1 MLRSVRSCR
10 GLPRLQKKAS
20 HLCPGSSFYR
30 RPAVVSQQYHVVARK
45 TLVKERRQR
54 CRYRV
59 TGSLPV
65 STTSDPPGASNS
77 ADKIERKDD
86 HAPGIVSVSTT
97 SDTPRTSNSV
107 DELEGE
113 NDDHDDK
120 QSVVAVSFQEL
131 ENLDAAYKEI
141 LAKQDFFE
149 MTEIQAK
156 TWEVAVAGQD
166 VVGRARTGTG
176 KSLAFLLPSLQRI
189 VPRDNKIQILVLSP
203 TRELA
208 QQIADQAALLLTRR
222 EDDNERIGLSSQV
235 MVGGVPKQRDLQRM
249 EAQIPTVL
257 TATPGRLLDHLE
269 DNDSSS
275 SKVAGRPFRECLD
288 ELQVLVLDE
297 IDRLLDMGFREDIQR
312 IVSLLPKERQTL
324 LFSATIPRSVQN
336 LVVSDGV
343 VKPNHVL
350 VDCIADAS
358 LYEDEGNDD
367 PWTITTIAAGEEIA
381 VDSTKI
387 EQSHVILPP
396 DRLIAGVV
404 QIILKLMQD
413 PQHKILVFFPTTSQ
427 VTYFANL
434 FHLALGRRVLSLH
447 SKRSQMARTV
457 TSELYRE
464 AREAV
469 LLTSDVSARGVDYP
483 NVTTVVQ
490 VGAALN
496 RDTYI
501 HRLGRTGRAGK
512 TGKGILVM
520 MDSEKAF
527 LERDLADF
535 DIPVD
540 EELSGLLQRPLEA
553 DLELNMMRAAKEMR
567 SGENPELVENAQ
579 DLYRTLLG
587 YYNTQF
593 KGLQKEGSK
602 RLLVDTVNAIASQA
616 GLRELPFIPE
626 KLAKQAGVMGHS
638 GLNIRSPWSAG
649 QSFDVGRRK
658 GRVEGRAERFLPD
671 SDKPVDNLETPLT
684 DNRGNHGDT

>member
-1 MLRSVRSCR
+1 
-10 GLPRLQKKAS
+10 
-20 HLCPGSSFYR
+20 
-30 RPAVVSQQYHVVARK
+30 VSQQYHVVARK
-45 TLVKERRQR
+45 TPGNGQR

-59 TGSLPV
+59 TGTVSV
-65 STTSDPPGASNS
+65 SSTTSDPP
-77 ADKIERKDD
+77 I
-86 HAPGIVSVSTT
+86 
-97 SDTPRTSNSV
+97 TSNSV
-107 DELEGE
+107 DKPQSK
-113 NDDHDDK
+113 DDDK
-120 QSVVAVSFQEL
+120 LKVVAASFQEL
-131 ENLDAAYKEI
+131 ENLDSAFQKV
-141 LAKQDFFE
+141 LAKQGFFE

-156 TWEVAVAGQD
+156 TWEVVVTGQD

-189 VPRDNKIQILVLSP
+189 LPRDNDNNNTKIQILVLSP

-208 QQIADQAALLLTRR
+208 QQIADQAALLLTHQP
-222 EDDNERIGLSSQV
+222 EDDTTERIGLSSQV
-235 MVGGVPKQRDLQRM
+235 MVGGIPKQRDLQRM

-257 TATPGRLLDHLE
+257 TATPGRLLDHLG
-269 DNDSSS
+269 DDSSSS
-275 SKVAGRPFRECLD
+275 SKVAGRPFPEYLD

-312 IVSLLPKERQTL
+312 IVSLLPQERQTL
-324 LFSATIPRSVQN
+324 LFSATIPRNVQN

-350 VDCIADAS
+350 VDCIADAA
-358 LYEDEGNDD
+358 LYEDEDSAD
-367 PWTITTIAAGEEIA
+367 PWTITTMAAGEEIA

-427 VTYFANL
+427 VTYFSNL

-464 AREAV
+464 ARQAV

-490 VGAALN
+490 VGAALD

-540 EELSGLLQRPLEA
+540 AELSGLLQRPLDA

-587 YYNTQF
+587 YYNSQF
-593 KGLQKEGSK
+593 KGLQREGSK

-616 GLRELPFIPE
+616 GLHELPSVPE
-626 KLAKQAGVMGHS
+626 KLAKQVGVMGHS
-638 GLNIRSPWSAG
+638 GLNTRSPWSAG

-671 SDKPVDNLETPLT
+671 GDKPVDNLKTPVT
-684 DNRGNHGDT
+684 ERQQ